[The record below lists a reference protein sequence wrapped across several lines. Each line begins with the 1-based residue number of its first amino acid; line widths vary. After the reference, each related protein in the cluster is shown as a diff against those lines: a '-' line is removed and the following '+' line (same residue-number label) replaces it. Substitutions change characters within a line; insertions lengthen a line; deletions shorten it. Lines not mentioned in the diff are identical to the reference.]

1 LLGISSFIYGSPAV
15 LEFVLLVV
23 VPVIVAAGGAYLF
36 GRRTAVADGEKDGD
50 SVSYV
55 GGIISALF
63 TVVLA
68 FFVVFAWQAGADVE
82 SSSSAESDA
91 LLDLFWQVEALPGPQ
106 RTGLQDLVAQ
116 YTRSVADTEWPLL
129 AAGEADPHAGALL
142 EKLRDTVGALPI
154 DGGIAQS
161 VREQGM
167 ADLRQ
172 VGDARRARLDAATED
187 DSFNTILLVGTLV
200 GGALTIA
207 FPLLAGISARPVNVV
222 IMGVLGLVVG
232 VTMFV
237 AVALAAPVGGL
248 FGAEP
253 GAFLGALTEMST
265 PD

>member
-1 LLGISSFIYGSPAV
+1 V

-23 VPVIVAAGGAYLF
+23 VPALIAAGGAHLF
-36 GRRTAVADGEKDGD
+36 GRRAAVADGEHDGD

-82 SSSSAESDA
+82 SSSSTESDA
-91 LLDLFWQVEALPGPQ
+91 LLDLFWQVEALPAPQ

-116 YTRSVADTEWPLL
+116 YTRQVADTEWPLL
-129 AAGEADPHAGALL
+129 AAGETDPRAGELL
-142 EKLRDTVGALPI
+142 EQLRSAVGALPI
-154 DGGIAQS
+154 DAGFAQA

-172 VGDARRARLDAATED
+172 VGDARRARLDASTSD
-187 DSFNTILLVGTLV
+187 DAFNTVLLVGTLV

-207 FPLLAGISARPVNVV
+207 FPLLAGISARPVNIV
-222 IMGVLGLVVG
+222 IMGVLGVVVG
-232 VTMFV
+232 LTMFV
-237 AVALAAPVGGL
+237 AVALADPVGGL

>member
-1 LLGISSFIYGSPAV
+1 V
-15 LEFVLLVV
+15 LEFLLLVV
-23 VPVIVAAGGAYLF
+23 LPALVAAGGAHMF
-36 GRRTAVADGEKDGD
+36 GRRAAVADGERDGD

-55 GGIISALF
+55 GGIVSALF

-82 SSSSAESDA
+82 SSSNTESDA
-91 LLDLFWQVEALPGPQ
+91 LLDLYWQVEALPTPQ
-106 RTGLQDLVAQ
+106 RSGLQDLVER
-116 YTRSVADTEWPLL
+116 YTRQVADGEWPKL
-129 AAGEADPHAGALL
+129 AHGDTDPRAAALL
-142 EKLRDTVGALPI
+142 EELRNTVSALPV
-154 DGGIAQS
+154 DGGVAQS

-172 VGDARRARLDAATED
+172 VGDARRARLDAATSD
-187 DSFNTILLVGTLV
+187 DPFNTVLLVGTLV

-207 FPLLAGISARPVNVV
+207 FPLLSGISARPVNVV
-222 IMGVLGLVVG
+222 IMGLLGLVVG

-237 AVALAAPVGGL
+237 AVALADPIGGL

-253 GAFLGALTEMST
+253 GAFLGALTEMSA

>member
-1 LLGISSFIYGSPAV
+1 MFAFI
-15 LEFVLLVV
+15 FLVV
-23 VPVIVAAGGAYLF
+23 VPALVAAGGAYLF
-36 GRRTAVADGEKDGD
+36 GRRAAVADGERDGD

-55 GGIISALF
+55 GGIVSAMF

-82 SSSSAESDA
+82 SSSGAESDA
-91 LLDLFWQVEALPGPQ
+91 LLDLFWQVQALPAPQ
-106 RTGLQDLVAQ
+106 RAGLQDLVAQ
-116 YTRSVADTEWPLL
+116 YTRQVADTEWPLL
-129 AAGEADPHAGALL
+129 AGGESDTKAATLL
-142 EKLRDTVGALPI
+142 DQLRTTVGALPV

-172 VGDARRARLDAATED
+172 VGDARRARIDAATSD
-187 DSFNTILLVGTLV
+187 DSFNTILLVGTLA

-207 FPLLAGISARPVNVV
+207 FPLLAGISARPANIV

-253 GAFLGALTEMST
+253 GAFLGALTEMSA